1 MSTANAVDSVTVTS
15 VGSDYSLDD
24 TVTVNTNYMGTS
36 GGYVPGYGTTPQ
48 VFVHPISPNTGSPL
62 SNSGMVYTIGT
73 TTTTNSTG
81 PMWTT
86 PTNNASIKIG
96 SEFEIV
102 APNDGS
108 GPTVLKYKDQ
118 EIEVGQLFSMVNVFK
133 VLLKSVANDSEFCER
148 HPEIRDLAYQ
158 YLIEE
163 LKR

>member
-24 TVTVNTNYMGTS
+24 TVTVNTNYMGAS
-36 GGYVPGYGTTPQ
+36 GGYVPGYGPTPQ
-48 VFVHPISPNTGSPL
+48 PISPNTGSPL

-73 TTTTNSTG
+73 TTTNSTG

-86 PTNNASIKIG
+86 LPNNASIKIG

-108 GPTVLKYKDQ
+108 SPTVLKYKDQ

>member
-24 TVTVNTNYMGTS
+24 TVTVNTNCMGTS
-36 GGYVPGYGTTPQ
+36 GGYVPGYGPTPLPVASTT
-48 VFVHPISPNTGSPL
+48 ISPNTGSPL

-73 TTTTNSTG
+73 TTTNSTG

-86 PTNNASIKIG
+86 MPNNASIKIG

-108 GPTVLKYKDQ
+108 GTTVLKYKDQ

-133 VLLKSVANDSEFCER
+133 VLLKSVASDSEFCER

>member
-24 TVTVNTNYMGTS
+24 TVTVNTNYMGAS
-36 GGYVPGYGTTPQ
+36 GGYVSGYGPTPP
-48 VFVHPISPNTGSPL
+48 VGKNITISSNSIGSL
-62 SNSGMVYTIGT
+62 SNSGQVYISGANGT
-73 TTTTNSTG
+73 AWVNQPNT
-81 PMWTT
+81 
-86 PTNNASIKIG
+86 ASVKIG
-96 SEFEIV
+96 NDFEIV
-102 APNDGS
+102 ATSDGS
-108 GPTVLKYKDQ
+108 GPTKLKYKDQ

-133 VLLKSVANDSEFCER
+133 VLLKSVADDPKFCER